1 MNMGDIL
8 ILAVLIGAAVFSVA
22 ICEMIVRRFEED

>member
-8 ILAVLIGAAVFSVA
+8 ILAVLLGATVFAVA